1 MSEEPKNLTDP
12 DFSRGVDFADLAAAE
27 KLAGRVGEEIIL
39 LVLSGEKV
47 FAVGAHCTHYHAP
60 LIDCLA
66 EDYKEKRRVMAVAS
80 IFRDIDSLHAEIA
93 MERARR

>member
-12 DFSRGVDFADLAAAE
+12 DFSRGVDFANLAAAE
-27 KLAGRVGEEIIL
+27 NWPAVARKFL
-39 LVLSGEKV
+39 LVLSGERV
-47 FAVGAHCTHYHAP
+47 FAVGAHCTHYHA
-60 LIDCLA
+60 LLLDRLA